1 MILALLDQTH
11 TSCLMS
17 IHLNSLLSWQIDS
30 VNLFSGRE
38 TTAIHKS
45 THFLVSFDPIYQ
57 IPVFQYLVSSFVH
70 GHIKSLATFRV
81 DVHTKENYRQ

>member
-17 IHLNSLLSWQIDS
+17 IHLNSLLSWQFDS

-38 TTAIHKS
+38 TTATHKS

-70 GHIKSLATFRV
+70 GHIKPLATFRV
-81 DVHTKENYRQ
+81 DVHTKENYLQ